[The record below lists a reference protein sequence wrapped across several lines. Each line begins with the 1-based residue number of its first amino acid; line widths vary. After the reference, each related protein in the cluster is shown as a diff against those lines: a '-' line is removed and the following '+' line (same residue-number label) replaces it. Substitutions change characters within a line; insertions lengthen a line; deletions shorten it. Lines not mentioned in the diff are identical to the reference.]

1 MISTYKKIKY
11 ILGKK
16 AENNLKVM
24 VLLNSFNFIFE
35 FLSISSLPIFASALI
50 DPNFTRE
57 KITNIL
63 NLNFLNAYSNQEL
76 LTILGIIVIVL
87 FLIKNIYLFLLT
99 VYQANYFKKIKKKL
113 SNDIFSQY
121 INQKYENFIDEN
133 SSVLI
138 RNLTS
143 QIQSVYGFLHNIM
156 LFYRELLAVFCT
168 FLDFTNSKCQIYNN
182 TLCYFLIDIN
192 FISVSY

>member
-87 FLIKNIYLFLLT
+87 F
-99 VYQANYFKKIKKKL
+99 
-113 SNDIFSQY
+113 
-121 INQKYENFIDEN
+121 
-133 SSVLI
+133 
-138 RNLTS
+138 
-143 QIQSVYGFLHNIM
+143 
-156 LFYRELLAVFCT
+156 
-168 FLDFTNSKCQIYNN
+168 
-182 TLCYFLIDIN
+182 
-192 FISVSY
+192 